1 MEYPSA
7 MWDEILRNWVIECNG
22 TGNHLGANKN
32 LWLNG
37 NISIVNDREGEG
49 QDWHISQSQNVCEP
63 LKWCGQE
70 KKEQAKSAKVYLTM
84 MFSKE
89 EEKGNIR
96 E

>member
-7 MWDEILRNWVIECNG
+7 TWDEILKNWVIECNG
-22 TGNHLGANKN
+22 MDNHLEANKN

-37 NISIVNDREGEG
+37 NPSIVNDGEGEG
-49 QDWHISQSQNVCEP
+49 QDWPISQSQNACEP

-70 KKEQAKSAKVYLTM
+70 KKNRQKVQRCIWQM

-89 EEKGNIR
+89 EE
-96 E
+96 